1 MDKWLLVILFIPIV
15 VIGTLVSGFPTA
27 FKEATIY
34 FNKPYSVDSLTLAE
48 IEAIKLEQES

>member
-1 MDKWLLVILFIPIV
+1 MDKWLLVILFMPIV
-15 VIGTLVSGFPTA
+15 VIGTLVAGFPTA

-34 FNKPYSVDSLTLAE
+34 FNNPYSVDSLTLAE

>member
-1 MDKWLLVILFIPIV
+1 MDKWLLVILFIPVV
-15 VIGTLVSGFPTA
+15 VIGTLVVGFPAA

-48 IEAIKLEQES
+48 VESIKRLQEK